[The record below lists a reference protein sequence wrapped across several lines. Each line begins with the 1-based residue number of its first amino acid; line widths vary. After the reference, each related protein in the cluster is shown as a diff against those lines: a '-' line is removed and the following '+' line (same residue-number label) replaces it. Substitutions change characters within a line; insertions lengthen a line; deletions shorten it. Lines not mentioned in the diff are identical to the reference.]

1 MSESLV
7 YLTEAALAALPDQIE
22 GIELAFG
29 KGILAQDIGFNNGW
43 LQVRV
48 APPDGDKDD
57 DRSMVVLDFPTT
69 SVAAVHYPRRK

>member
-1 MSESLV
+1 MSETLV

-22 GIELAFG
+22 GIELALG
-29 KGILAQDIGFNNGW
+29 KGILAQELSLNNGW

-57 DRSMVVLDFPTT
+57 HHNLVVLDFPTT
-69 SVAAVHYPRRK
+69 SVAAMHYPRRK